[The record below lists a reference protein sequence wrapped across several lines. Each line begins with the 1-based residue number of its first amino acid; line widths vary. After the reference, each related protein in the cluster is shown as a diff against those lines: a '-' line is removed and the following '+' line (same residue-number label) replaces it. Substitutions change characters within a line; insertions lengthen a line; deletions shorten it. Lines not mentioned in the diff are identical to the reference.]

1 MNLINYLEFP
11 NPPVE
16 LLESVDVILAKGRIP
31 SVTSRDFFQ
40 LRAANEDL
48 IAWCNDNIK
57 GVPFPFRAQY
67 QIIGHGIP
75 IHRDRA
81 LPNGEPRTLAFNYL
95 LDCGGENVVTSIYDD
110 YYNLIESQIIK
121 LQAWHSIKVD
131 MLHGVSGLTPG
142 RFRIAL
148 SLAPVLIAN

>member
-1 MNLINYLEFP
+1 LNLIDYLEFP

-16 LLESVDVILAKGRIP
+16 LLESVDVIIAKERIA

-40 LRAANEDL
+40 LRAASDEL

-57 GVPFPFRAQY
+57 GVPFPFKAQY
-67 QIIGHGIP
+67 QIIGYGIP

-81 LPNGEPRTLAFNYL
+81 LPNGKPRTLAFNYL
-95 LDCGGENVVTSIYDD
+95 LDCGGEDVVTSIYDD
-110 YYNLIESQIIK
+110 SYNLIESHIIK
-121 LQAWHSIKVD
+121 LHRWHSIKVD

-142 RFRIAL
+142 RFRIAI
-148 SLAPVLIAN
+148 SLAPVLASN